1 MAKGQFSF
9 RKRIAGFRYAFNG
22 MRLLLIHEHNVW
34 IHLLAAVYVLIA
46 GFFFRL
52 SSVEWSIILLT
63 IGVVFALEA
72 VNTAIEKIADMISP
86 EYHATIKEIK
96 DLAAGA
102 VLFVA
107 ISAAVTGLII
117 FVPKVIFLFR

>member
-1 MAKGQFSF
+1 
-9 RKRIAGFRYAFNG
+9 
-22 MRLLLIHEHNVW
+22 MRLLLIHEHNAW
-34 IHLLAAVYVLIA
+34 IHLLAAVCVLIA

-52 SSVEWSIILLT
+52 SSMEWSIILLT

-86 EYHATIKEIK
+86 EYYATIKEIK

>member
-1 MAKGQFSF
+1 MAKGQFLF
-9 RKRIAGFRYAFNG
+9 RKCIAGFRYAFNG
-22 MRLLLIHEHNVW
+22 MRLLLIHEHNAW
-34 IHLLAAVYVLIA
+34 IHLLAAVCVLIA

-52 SSVEWSIILLT
+52 SSMEWSIILLT

-86 EYHATIKEIK
+86 EYYATIKEIK